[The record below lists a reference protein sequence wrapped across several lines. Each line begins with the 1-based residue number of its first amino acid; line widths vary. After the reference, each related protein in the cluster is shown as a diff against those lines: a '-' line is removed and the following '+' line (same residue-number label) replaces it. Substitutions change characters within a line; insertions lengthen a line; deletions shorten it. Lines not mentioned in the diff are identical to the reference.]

1 MATTN
6 ITLSDGTP
14 QAVADAGEVT
24 FTAID
29 HGIEWAVNTGA
40 AAPTI
45 ARWHIARFN
54 EDRSMVIA
62 TGERLWLRGSA
73 PETIVAVTAENA
85 V

>member
-6 ITLSDGTP
+6 ITLTGAP
-14 QAVADAGEVT
+14 VGVADAGEVT

-29 HGIEWAVNTGA
+29 QGVEWATGTGTTQ
-40 AAPTI
+40 PSIT
-45 ARWHIARFN
+45 RWHIARMN

-62 TGERLWLRGSA
+62 TGERLWLRGTAS
-73 PETIVAVTAENA
+73 TVVAVTAENA